1 MPGEEKGGKDDS
13 SGGFT
18 VEENS
23 RMAKLAGKRAI
34 VTGAGSGIGAA
45 IAERLAADG
54 ARVVVSDLNEKAAQD
69 VARRLGREARACPA
83 DVSSEEQVSRLV
95 DYTVR
100 ELGRLDA
107 MVNNAGI
114 GESQAPIDE
123 KPASEW
129 NRILSINLTGA
140 FYGVKH
146 AARVMKKAG
155 RGGVI
160 VNMASVLGLVGFGA
174 APAYTAAKHGML
186 GLTKA
191 VAIELAPAKIRVV
204 GVSPAFIRTP
214 LVAGLEDAV
223 LGLHPIGRLGEP
235 HEVASMVAY
244 LVSDEAAFLTGATYL
259 VDGGYTAP

>member
-1 MPGEEKGGKDDS
+1 MNLK
-13 SGGFT
+13 
-18 VEENS
+18 
-23 RMAKLAGKRAI
+23 GKRTL

-54 ARVVVSDLNEKAAQD
+54 ARVIVSDIKEKAGQASFF
-69 VARRLGREARACPA
+69 RA
-83 DVSSEEQVSRLV
+83 DVSNEGEVSALV
-95 DYTVR
+95 DFAAR
-100 ELGRLDA
+100 ELGGLDA

-114 GESQAPIDE
+114 GEDPVPIDQ
-123 KPASEW
+123 KSAADW
-129 NRILSINLTGA
+129 NRVIAINLSGA

-146 AARVMKKAG
+146 AARVMKQAG

-174 APAYTAAKHGML
+174 APAYTAAKHGLL

-191 VAIELAPAKIRVV
+191 AALDLAPAKIRVV

-214 LVAGLEDAV
+214 MIAGLEEAV
-223 LGLHPIGRLGEP
+223 LPLHPIGRLGEAA
-235 HEVASMVAY
+235 EVASMVAY
-244 LVSDEAAFLTGATYL
+244 LVSDEAGFLTGATYL

>member
-1 MPGEEKGGKDDS
+1 MNLE
-13 SGGFT
+13 
-18 VEENS
+18 
-23 RMAKLAGKRAI
+23 GKRAI

-54 ARVVVSDLNEKAAQD
+54 ARVVVSDVDEAA
-69 VARRLGREARACPA
+69 ARKLADKLRGRMCAA
-83 DVSSEEQVSRLV
+83 DVSSEDQVARLV
-95 DYTVR
+95 DFAVR
-100 ELGRLDA
+100 ELGGLDV
-107 MVNNAGI
+107 MVNNAGV
-114 GESQAPIDE
+114 GEQPGPIDE
-123 KPASEW
+123 KPGADW
-129 NRILSINLTGA
+129 HRILGINLSGA

-160 VNMASVLGLVGFGA
+160 VNMASVLGLVGFAA
-174 APAYTAAKHGML
+174 APAYTAAKHGLL

-191 VAIELAPAKIRVV
+191 AALDLAPARIRVV

-214 LVAGLEDAV
+214 LISGLEETV
-223 LGLHPIGRLGEP
+223 LPLHPIGRLGEAA
-235 HEVASMVAY
+235 EVASMVAY

>member
-1 MPGEEKGGKDDS
+1 MNLK
-13 SGGFT
+13 
-18 VEENS
+18 
-23 RMAKLAGKRAI
+23 GKRTL

-54 ARVVVSDLNEKAAQD
+54 ARVIVSDVKEKAGQASFF
-69 VARRLGREARACPA
+69 RA
-83 DVSSEEQVSRLV
+83 DVSNEGEVSALV
-95 DYTVR
+95 DFAAR
-100 ELGRLDA
+100 ELGGLDA

-114 GESQAPIDE
+114 GEDPVPIDQ
-123 KPASEW
+123 KSAADW
-129 NRILSINLTGA
+129 NRVIAINLSGA

-146 AARVMKKAG
+146 AARVMKQAG

-174 APAYTAAKHGML
+174 APAYTAAKHGLL

-191 VAIELAPAKIRVV
+191 AALDLAPAKIRVV

-214 LVAGLEDAV
+214 MIAGLEEAV
-223 LGLHPIGRLGEP
+223 LPLHPIGRLGEAA
-235 HEVASMVAY
+235 EVASMVAY
-244 LVSDEAAFLTGATYL
+244 LVSDEAGFLTGATYL